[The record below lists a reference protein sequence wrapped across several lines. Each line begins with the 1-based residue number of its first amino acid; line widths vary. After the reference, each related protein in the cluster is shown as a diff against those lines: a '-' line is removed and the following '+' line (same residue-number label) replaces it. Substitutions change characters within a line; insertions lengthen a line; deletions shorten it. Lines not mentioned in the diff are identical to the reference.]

1 MFSVYNYVVNPVKS
15 FDVYNTF
22 MLGVNWE
29 VSDLMLQFHLTNARN
44 FAEDTF
50 LTQTTNNFNFKD
62 PNLHFG
68 VNATYIIH
76 TKKKKIKEITD

>member
-1 MFSVYNYVVNPVKS
+1 MPE
-15 FDVYNTF
+15 T
-22 MLGVNWE
+22 
-29 VSDLMLQFHLTNARN
+29 LQKIL
-44 FAEDTF
+44 F

-76 TKKKKIKEITD
+76 TKKKKIKEITY